1 MTKLKYLSV
10 AAVLLS
16 CLGFLSKSN
25 LAYAESTISC
35 PSDSYDMLDW
45 MTMDSDLRSS
55 KHLTGTANP
64 LYTSIKSGKFYWT
77 KGGNGHPWDIQL
89 YDKNYIYLWITEY
102 AWNYPNSYK
111 KSSNNY
117 NVPLTARCAKGGF
130 PGSAIKVSNTS
141 YDIHTDCNSSTT
153 HNLQKAINEVWG
165 PYNVSFGGSLPNNM
179 PTLVVSYRYNC
190 DSNYGHCGDKEEYYL
205 SKRYGLVQWV
215 HYTLS
220 NGTYHQQQKSV
231 FNQLTGG
238 TTSPKFVC
246 F

>member
-1 MTKLKYLSV
+1 MMKLRYLFL

-16 CLGFLSKSN
+16 CLGFLPGSN
-25 LAYAESTISC
+25 VAHAESTISC
-35 PSDSYDMLDW
+35 PSGTYDMLDW
-45 MTMDSDLRSS
+45 MTMDLDLRSS

-64 LYTSIKSGKFYWT
+64 LYTLIHSGKFYWT
-77 KGGNGHPWDIQL
+77 KGGTGYPWDIQL
-89 YDKNYIYLWITEY
+89 YDNNYIYLWITEY
-102 AWNYPNSYK
+102 AWKYPNTYK

-117 NVPLTARCAKGGF
+117 NMPLTRRCAKGGF

-141 YDIHTDCNSSTT
+141 YDIHTDCNSYTT

-165 PYNVSFGGSLPNNM
+165 PYYVSFGGSLPNKM

-190 DSNYGHCGDKEEYYL
+190 DSNYGNCADKEEYYL

-220 NGTYHQQQKSV
+220 SGSYHQQQK
-231 FNQLTGG
+231 
-238 TTSPKFVC
+238 
-246 F
+246 

>member
-1 MTKLKYLSV
+1 M
-10 AAVLLS
+10 
-16 CLGFLSKSN
+16 
-25 LAYAESTISC
+25 
-35 PSDSYDMLDW
+35 
-45 MTMDSDLRSS
+45 
-55 KHLTGTANP
+55 
-64 LYTSIKSGKFYWT
+64 
-77 KGGNGHPWDIQL
+77 
-89 YDKNYIYLWITEY
+89 
-102 AWNYPNSYK
+102 
-111 KSSNNY
+111 
-117 NVPLTARCAKGGF
+117 PLTARCARGGF
-130 PGSAIKVSNTS
+130 PGSTIKVSNTS
-141 YDIHTDCNSSTT
+141 YDIHSDCNSSTT

-190 DSNYGHCGDKEEYYL
+190 DGNYGNCGDKEEYYL

-220 NGTYHQQQKSV
+220 NGNYHQQQKSV